1 MFEERCLTHS
11 CTHQAML
18 PFAIVGSEEEM
29 TIDGEVVRARR
40 YPWGIVNVDDPA
52 HSDFSRLR
60 SALLSSHLT
69 DLKEITHDFLY
80 ENYRTE
86 KLSRGGG
93 EYGSHY
99 PIGNSSSMGSNQN
112 SGEDPEGVRHKEEQ
126 LRREEDKFREIELR
140 VQREIAEKRAE
151 LAAKEEN
158 LRHLGVA

>member
-1 MFEERCLTHS
+1 
-11 CTHQAML
+11 ML
-18 PFAIVGSEEEM
+18 PFSIIGSEEEL

-40 YPWGIVNVDDPA
+40 YPWGVVNVDDPA

-86 KLSRGGG
+86 KLSRTATNDT
-93 EYGSHY
+93 GSGY
-99 PIGNSSSMGSNQN
+99 PIGNSSSMGS
-112 SGEDPEGVRHKEEQ
+112 GEDNENVRYKEDQ
-126 LRREEDKFREIELR
+126 LRREEEKFREIELR

-158 LRHLGVA
+158 LRQLGVA

>member
-1 MFEERCLTHS
+1 
-11 CTHQAML
+11 
-18 PFAIVGSEEEM
+18 M

-40 YPWGIVNVDDPA
+40 YPWGVVNVDDPA

-86 KLSRGGG
+86 KLSRTATGDA
-93 EYGSHY
+93 SHY
-99 PIGNSSSMGSNQN
+99 PIGNSSSMGSNA
-112 SGEDPEGVRHKEEQ
+112 EDPEAVRHKEEQ
-126 LRREEDKFREIELR
+126 LRREEEKFREIELR